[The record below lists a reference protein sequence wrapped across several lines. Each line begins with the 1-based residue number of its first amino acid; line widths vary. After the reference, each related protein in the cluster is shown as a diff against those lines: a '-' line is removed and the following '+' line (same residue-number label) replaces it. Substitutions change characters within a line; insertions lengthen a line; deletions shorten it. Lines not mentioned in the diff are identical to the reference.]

1 MQVANEVRDEDHAG
15 HAHVEVLG
23 ERFNL
28 LYNTIEDGYKYC
40 LGGVIYSIPCRTSYF
55 ALRRF

>member
-28 LYNTIEDGYKYC
+28 LYNIQHH
-40 LGGVIYSIPCRTSYF
+40 
-55 ALRRF
+55 RRWI